1 MEKKNNKRQII
12 MKVSMDLFVKNGF
25 HGTPTSLI
33 AKESGIA
40 TGTLFNYFKTKDI
53 LINEIFFKIK
63 LERNTYIKE
72 KIRKDV
78 VSKEKLRDIWT
89 YFIIWSV
96 ENQNKDFFLEAF
108 KQSDFIDK
116 ETMKDTR
123 KSHQYVLDAFNE
135 LVKKEKITEESKHMI
150 ILNFIGSCT
159 YTSKYFIFTN
169 EKFDLKKSE
178 ESFER
183 FCKGIDLTD
192 ED

>member
-1 MEKKNNKRQII
+1 
-12 MKVSMDLFVKNGF
+12 
-25 HGTPTSLI
+25 PTSLI

-78 VSKEKLRDIWT
+78 ASKEKLRDIWT

-123 KSHQYVLDAFNE
+123 KSHQYVLDTFNE
-135 LVKKEKITEESKHMI
+135 LVKKEKITEESKHII

>member
-78 VSKEKLRDIWT
+78 ASKEKLRDIWT

-123 KSHQYVLDAFNE
+123 KSHQYVLDTFNE
-135 LVKKEKITEESKHMI
+135 LVKKEKITEESKHII